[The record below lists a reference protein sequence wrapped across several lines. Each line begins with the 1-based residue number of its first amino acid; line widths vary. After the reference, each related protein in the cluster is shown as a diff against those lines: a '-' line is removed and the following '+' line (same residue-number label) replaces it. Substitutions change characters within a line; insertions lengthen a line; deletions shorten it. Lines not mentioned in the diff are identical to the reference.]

1 MHKARPVNVLPLACL
16 SGQKCPMRPPKG
28 GLCPIVA
35 KAVIDGVVAIDTTYL
50 PDTRL
55 ELATAAAIQSESI
68 DPVRKKAAV
77 QAGTA
82 ACRQLVGEYNN
93 STQDSLLVI

>member
-1 MHKARPVNVLPLACL
+1 MYKAQPVNVLPLACL
-16 SGQKCPMRPPKG
+16 SGETCPMKPPNG

-35 KAVIDGVVAIDTTYL
+35 GAVIKGVVEIDTAYL

-55 ELATAAAIQSESI
+55 ELATAAAIQLESI
-68 DPVRKKAAV
+68 DPVRKNAAV
-77 QAGTA
+77 RGGTA